1 MPREIITLQCGQC
14 GNQIGCRFWDLA
26 LREHASHNTNATF
39 DHALSS
45 FFRNV
50 DTRHSPPLELP
61 TGTGNSPIRSLKA
74 RAVLIDMEEGVIK
87 QLISGH
93 LGDLF
98 DTKQYITGNSGS
110 GNNWAQGHEVYGPEY
125 ADDILGKIR
134 KQVELCDSLQSF
146 VMLHSL
152 GGGTGSGVGSYI
164 VELLH
169 DAYPQVY
176 QFSTSIFPS
185 VDDDVV
191 TSPYN
196 SLLATVALAE
206 YADCVLPI
214 ENQAL
219 LDILSQKE
227 NTRGKHSIAKGK
239 VKGDKPFDSMNG
251 IAANLLLH
259 LTSSMRF
266 EGSLN
271 VDLNEITTNLV
282 PYPKLHFLVSSMAPH
297 SAFSHSGSAAQQHRA
312 INQLFTEVFMR
323 DNQLIKVDPTRSTY
337 LACALLM
344 RGNGCTISDLHQNV
358 ARIKHRLTMV
368 SLPHPTKSFRGSL
381 LCGT

>member
-1 MPREIITLQCGQC
+1 MC
-14 GNQIGCRFWDLA
+14 
-26 LREHASHNTNATF
+26 
-39 DHALSS
+39 S

-50 DTRHSPPLELP
+50 DTRHSPSLEIP

-125 ADDILGKIR
+125 ADDILEKIR

-196 SLLATVALAE
+196 
-206 YADCVLPI
+206 
-214 ENQAL
+214 
-219 LDILSQKE
+219 SQKE

-368 SLPHPTKSFRGSL
+368 SLPHATKSFRGSL